1 MKTRISRLLSI
12 SLSILCMAQA
22 SAEPAADSQAASAEK
37 TKTQQSSP
45 DASKNSALQGN
56 VKSVEIEA
64 AEALRQ
70 MGDCLKKIERAGLE
84 LMGEATRQDY
94 IAVGDP
100 DVIGTMIIPAIPPPT
115 GMMAIGP
122 YLPIREKMM
131 DYYLDQI
138 GKLIPIYAEYA
149 DALVMPD
156 STKAQSS
163 VLLKQMAA
171 PFDDARARYMEL
183 MELSKDIKN
192 GHNQKIAEIS
202 VILHD
207 DMQKIDKL
215 RVQVFQLLKNEE
227 KSHK

>member
-1 MKTRISRLLSI
+1 MRISTSTLLA
-12 SLSILCMAQA
+12 LSFAALNLLPAQA
-22 SAEPAADSQAASAEK
+22 DSSGSQSPTDKSSGGQTQNSAASG
-37 TKTQQSSP
+37 QSL
-45 DASKNSALQGN
+45 AGK
-56 VKSVEIEA
+56 VKAVEIEA

-115 GMMAIGP
+115 GMMAVGP

-156 STKAQSS
+156 STRAQSTAL
-163 VLLKQMAA
+163 VKQMSA
-171 PFDDARARYMEL
+171 PFEDARARYLEL
-183 MELSKDIKN
+183 MALSKDLKN
-192 GHNQKIAEIS
+192 GHNQKIAEVS

-215 RVQVFQLLKNEE
+215 RLQVFQLLKDEE